1 MDLVVVDSF
10 VCRSIHLL
18 NYTAVSSVWVS
29 LKPGTNPEPPG
40 TSPGLTRDT
49 LEYPGLIPWNTPDY
63 KN

>member
-29 LKPGTNPEPPG
+29 LNPGTNPEPPE
-40 TSPGLTRDT
+40 TSPGITRDT
-49 LEYPGLIPWNTPDY
+49 LEYPGLTPSNPLD
-63 KN
+63 

>member
-18 NYTAVSSVWVS
+18 NYSALSSVWVS
-29 LKPGTNPEPPG
+29 LKPGTDPEHPG
-40 TSPGLTRDT
+40 TPPELTRDN
-49 LEYPGLIPWNTPDY
+49 LEYPGLIPRNALHY